1 MLAITSIL
9 FLFFTFFLKPAKKT
23 EARERE
29 NHTVIWWLKLNWN
42 SSLTALV

>member
-9 FLFFTFFLKPAKKT
+9 FLFFTFSKKT
-23 EARERE
+23 EARQRE

-42 SSLTALV
+42 SGLTDLV